1 MKDQY
6 FGKVQL
12 RTLGI
17 SEYALGFV
25 ECVDG
30 MTEEYVRLS
39 YEKIRK

>member
-25 ECVDG
+25 VCVDG
-30 MTEEYVRLS
+30 ITEE